1 MAADVEST
9 NNVGVRFQSAIAV
22 GSAAAATLLACNLL
36 TGVGDLDTAECR
48 SDCEAGVVPER
59 TTLPDATL
67 PVDDAAVT
75 PDAPAPADGGI
86 DASKRP
92 TFCSGIE
99 LYLPFDG
106 TLDARSGQ
114 PPDLPPTVAFV
125 PGKFGQG
132 ADLTGVV
139 GRLGREAGKITSRA
153 KELAGSR
160 GERAEAKRAHRA
172 ALTVERAEAA
182 RLAAKD
188 RYIAIP
194 ESTEPR
200 GN

>member
-36 TGVGDLDTAECR
+36 TGVGDLDTAECL
-48 SDCEAGVVPER
+48 SDCEAGVAPER

-75 PDAPAPADGGI
+75 PDGPAPAPADGGI
-86 DASKRP
+86 DATTRP

-132 ADLTGVV
+132 ADLTGSS
-139 GRLGREAGKITSRA
+139 GTAIYYASTYLGRTTYS
-153 KELAGSR
+153 LGSSPSPVGCMR
-160 GERAEAKRAHRA
+160 RRHAPGRPS
-172 ALTVERAEAA
+172 A
-182 RLAAKD
+182 RE
-188 RYIAIP
+188 IP
-194 ESTEPR
+194 ASTGR
-200 GN
+200 RL